1 LDFNLVPNL
10 FIDLVLCSLKKLDIF
25 LFILY
30 PGIKSQVSF
39 TFIMPSIGFL
49 FNNLVETDTFP
60 PALVIKSL
68 STNGVPALT
77 TSISLA
83 PPP

>member
-1 LDFNLVPNL
+1 
-10 FIDLVLCSLKKLDIF
+10 
-25 LFILY
+25 
-30 PGIKSQVSF
+30 
-39 TFIMPSIGFL
+39 MPSIGFL

-68 STNGVPALT
+68 SANGVPALT

>member
-1 LDFNLVPNL
+1 
-10 FIDLVLCSLKKLDIF
+10 
-25 LFILY
+25 
-30 PGIKSQVSF
+30 
-39 TFIMPSIGFL
+39 MPSIGFL